1 MENNRSCP
9 NKATKLGWIQTCSNY
24 SFEDI
29 FVVSARV
36 IMFRLKE
43 IVFKSLI
50 FIVALSSCS
59 GYVPEVTQTP
69 AIMDIRANIVMDNK
83 VFNGLKPTRSFKNNA
98 DNVQPPGAQCDAF
111 VCSDQDVIPRQRLN
125 VNLKEPNSTCFG
137 LLSPD
142 MFGSE
147 FKTCCRDLDMCY
159 RSCGV
164 RKTECDTKLGG
175 CMINTC
181 YARFGPQGKEG
192 PNYNPSMMHICQQ
205 NVMRLDTVV
214 RSKGV
219 CEKYTESQINVCDCT
234 NDNTITNFQY
244 PEQTL
249 LRQEL

>member
-1 MENNRSCP
+1 MCP
-9 NKATKLGWIQTCSNY
+9 NTATTSLGSKHVPSD
-24 SFEDI
+24 SFVDI
-29 FVVSARV
+29 FVVSAQA
-36 IMFRLKE
+36 IMEYLKI
-43 IVFKSLI
+43 IVSNSLV
-50 FIVALSSCS
+50 FMLALSTCS
-59 GYVPEVTQTP
+59 SYVTEVTQTP
-69 AIMDIRANIVMDNK
+69 AILNMRDNIVIDDK
-83 VFNGLKPTRSFKNNA
+83 VYDGLKPTRSFKNNI
-98 DNVQPPGAQCDAF
+98 DNAHPPGAQCDAF
-111 VCSDQDVIPRQRLN
+111 ACSDHEVIPRQRLN

-142 MFGSE
+142 MFGNE
-147 FKTCCRDLDMCY
+147 FKTCCRDLDVCY

-164 RKTECDTKLGG
+164 RKAECDTKLGG

-205 NVMRLDTVV
+205 NVVRLDTVV
-214 RSKGV
+214 RSKGI
-219 CEKYTESQINVCDCT
+219 CEKYTEAQIEVCDCT